1 MESSF
6 ENNVI
11 KMGGVVASELE
22 LSHEIYGEKFYKVLQ
37 SPRRRK
43 EYILCTI

>member
-11 KMGGVVASELE
+11 KMGGVVASKLE
-22 LSHEIYGEKFYKVLQ
+22 LSHEIYGEKFY
-37 SPRRRK
+37 RF
-43 EYILCTI
+43 YIEIELRFK